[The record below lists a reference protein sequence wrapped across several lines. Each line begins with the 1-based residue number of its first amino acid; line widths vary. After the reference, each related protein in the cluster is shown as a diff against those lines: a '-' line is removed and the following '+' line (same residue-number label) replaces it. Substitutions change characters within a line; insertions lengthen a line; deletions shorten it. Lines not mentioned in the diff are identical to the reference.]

1 MRYADRQERILAR
14 MAEEGVD
21 ALLVTNLT
29 NARYGCGY
37 VGSNGS
43 LLLSP
48 QRRVLFTD
56 FRYLDAAREQTG
68 GVEVV
73 EAGRDL
79 FDKLS
84 EALDGLGAGRVG
96 FEAEHTSVAR
106 FERLR
111 ARFATTELVAT
122 TGLVEA
128 VRRTKEPDEIVLMA
142 RAAEITDQGF
152 AACRDGLFAG
162 RTERQVAWELEAIL
176 RGAGADEPSFG
187 IIVASGANGARP
199 HAVPSNEPIAKN
211 TLVTIDMGSMVDG
224 YVSDCTRTFA
234 TGPLPAPLAE
244 AYDVCLAAQ
253 QAALAAVRPGITGGD
268 LDKVARDHITA
279 AGLGE
284 AFRHSLGHGVGL
296 EVHEEPYARE
306 GLTDEIGV
314 GMTVTIEPGIYL
326 AGIGGVRIED
336 LVVVTQDG
344 CRVLTGFT
352 KELLTV
358 DSSPGNGVSEDA

>member
-1 MRYADRQERILAR
+1 MRYAERQERILAR
-14 MAEEGVD
+14 MAEEGVE

-29 NARYGCGY
+29 NVRYICGY

-43 LLLSP
+43 VLLSP
-48 QRRVLFTD
+48 TRRMLFTD
-56 FRYLDAAREQTG
+56 FRYVQAAREQTS

-79 FDKLS
+79 FDKLA
-84 EALDGLGAGRVG
+84 EALDGLGVTRVG
-96 FEAEHTSVAR
+96 FESDHTSVSR

-111 ARFATTELVAT
+111 TRFAGKELVAT
-122 TGLVEA
+122 IGLVEA
-128 VRRTKEPDEIVLMA
+128 IRTVKAPDEIDLMA
-142 RAAEITDQGF
+142 RAAQIADQGF
-152 AACRDGLFAG
+152 AACRDGVFAG
-162 RTERQVAWELEAIL
+162 RTERQVAWELEGIMRA
-176 RGAGADEPSFG
+176 AGADGPSFG

-199 HAVPSNEPIAKN
+199 HAVPADTPIPID
-211 TLVTIDMGSMVDG
+211 TLVTIDMGAILDG

-234 TGPLPAPLAE
+234 TGPLPPELAE

-253 QAALAAVRPGITGGD
+253 LPALAAVRPGITGGD
-268 LDKVARDHITA
+268 LDKVARDHIAA
-279 AGLGE
+279 AGLGD

-296 EVHEEPYARE
+296 DVHEEPYARQ

-326 AGIGGVRIED
+326 EGVGGVRIED

-344 CRVLTGFT
+344 CRVLTAFT

-358 DSSPGNGVSEDA
+358 DS

>member
-1 MRYADRQERILAR
+1 MRYADRQERVLQR
-14 MAEEGVD
+14 MAEQGVD
-21 ALLVTNLT
+21 ALLITNLT
-29 NARYGCGY
+29 NVRYTCGY

-43 LLLSP
+43 VLLSAKG
-48 QRRVLFTD
+48 RTLFTD
-56 FRYLDAAREQTG
+56 FRYLQNAREQTG

-73 EAGRDL
+73 EAGREL
-79 FDKLS
+79 FDKIS

-96 FEAEHTSVAR
+96 FESDHMSVSR

-111 ARFATTELVAT
+111 ARLAGRELVAT
-122 TGLVEA
+122 IGLVEA
-128 VRRTKEPDEIVLMA
+128 VRRVKDADEIDLMA
-142 RAAEITDQGF
+142 RAALIADHAF
-152 AACRDGLFAG
+152 AACREGVFKG
-162 RTERQVAWELEAIL
+162 RTERQVAWELEGIMRA
-176 RGAGADEPSFG
+176 AGADGLSFG

-199 HAVPSNEPIAKN
+199 HAVPSHAPIPKD
-211 TLVTIDMGSMVDG
+211 TLVTIDMGAIVDG

-234 TGPLPAPLAE
+234 TGPLAPELAE

-253 QAALAAVRPGITGGD
+253 LRALAAVRPGITGGD
-268 LDKVARDHITA
+268 LDKIARDHIAA

-326 AGIGGVRIED
+326 EGRGGVRIED
-336 LVVVTQDG
+336 LVVVTPDG

-358 DSSPGNGVSEDA
+358 DS

>member
-1 MRYADRQERILAR
+1 MRYADRQDRILAG
-14 MAEEGVD
+14 MAEQGID
-21 ALLVTNLT
+21 ALLITNLT
-29 NARYGCGY
+29 NVRYVCGY

-43 LLLSP
+43 VLLSATG
-48 QRRVLFTD
+48 RLLFTD
-56 FRYLDAAREQTG
+56 FRYLQSAREQTR

-84 EALDGLGAGRVG
+84 QALDGLGAGRVG
-96 FEAEHTSVAR
+96 FESDHLSVAR

-111 ARFATTELVAT
+111 ARLEGRELVAT

-128 VRRTKEPDEIVLMA
+128 GRRVKDADEIDLMA
-142 RAAEITDQGF
+142 RAVEIADHAF
-152 AACRDGLFAG
+152 AACRDGVFAG
-162 RTERQVAWELEAIL
+162 RTERQVAWELEGIMRA
-176 RGAGADEPSFG
+176 AGADGPSFG

-199 HAVPSNEPIAKN
+199 HAVPGDTAIPKD
-211 TLVTIDMGSMVDG
+211 TLVTIDMGAIVDG

-234 TGPLPAPLAE
+234 TGPLATELAE

-253 QAALAAVRPGITGGD
+253 LRALAAVRPGITGGD
-268 LDKVARDHITA
+268 LDKIARDHIAA

-326 AGIGGVRIED
+326 EGIGGVRIED
-336 LVVVTQDG
+336 LVVVTPDG

-358 DSSPGNGVSEDA
+358 DS

>member
-1 MRYADRQERILAR
+1 MRYSDRQERILAR
-14 MAEEGVD
+14 MEEEGVG
-21 ALLVTNLT
+21 ALLITNLT
-29 NARYGCGY
+29 NVRYTCGY
-37 VGSNGS
+37 VGSNAS
-43 LLLSP
+43 VLLSP
-48 QRRVLFTD
+48 ERRMLFTD
-56 FRYLDAAREQTG
+56 FRYVETAREQTR

-84 EALDGLGAGRVG
+84 EALDVLGAGRVG
-96 FEAEHTSVAR
+96 FESEHTSVAR

-111 ARFATTELVAT
+111 ARFETRELVAT

-128 VRRTKEPDEIVLMA
+128 VRRTKESDEIDLMA
-142 RAAEITDQGF
+142 RAAQIADHGF
-152 AACRDGLFAG
+152 AACRNGLFAG
-162 RTERQVAWELEAIL
+162 RTERQVAWELEGIMRA
-176 RGAGADEPSFG
+176 AGAAGPSFG

-199 HAVPSNEPIAKN
+199 HAVPSDTPIPRD
-211 TLVTIDMGSMVDG
+211 TLVTIDMGAILDG

-234 TGPLPAPLAE
+234 TGRLPAELAR

-253 QAALAAVRPGITGGD
+253 LEALAAVRPGITGGD
-268 LDKVARDHITA
+268 LDKVARDHIAA
-279 AGLGE
+279 AGLGD

-296 EVHEEPYARE
+296 DVHEEPYARE

-314 GMTVTIEPGIYL
+314 GMTVTVEPGIYL
-326 AGIGGVRIED
+326 EGVGGVRIED

-358 DSSPGNGVSEDA
+358 DS

>member
-21 ALLVTNLT
+21 ALLVANLT
-29 NARYGCGY
+29 NVRYACGY

-43 LLLSP
+43 VLLSA
-48 QRRVLFTD
+48 RRRILFTD
-56 FRYLDAAREQTG
+56 FRYIQSAREQTG

-84 EALDGLGAGRVG
+84 EALDGLGAARVG
-96 FEAEHTSVAR
+96 FEADHTSVAR

-111 ARFATTELVAT
+111 ARFDTTELVAT

-128 VRRTKEPDEIVLMA
+128 IRRTKEPDEIALMA

-152 AACRDGLFAG
+152 AACRNGLFAG
-162 RTERQVAWELEAIL
+162 RTEREVAWELEGIL
-176 RGAGADEPSFG
+176 RGAGADGPSFG
-187 IIVASGANGARP
+187 IIVASGPNGARP
-199 HAVPSNEPIAKN
+199 HAVPGNTRIAKD
-211 TLVTIDMGSMVDG
+211 TLVTIDMGAILDG

-268 LDKVARDHITA
+268 LDKVARDHIAA

-284 AFRHSLGHGVGL
+284 AFRHSLGHGAGL

-306 GLTDEIGV
+306 GLTDEIGA

-326 AGIGGVRIED
+326 EGIGGVRIED
-336 LVVVTQDG
+336 LVVVTEDG

-358 DSSPGNGVSEDA
+358 DS

>member
-1 MRYADRQERILAR
+1 MRYVERQQRILAR

-29 NARYGCGY
+29 NVRYTCGY

-43 LLLSP
+43 VLLSP
-48 QRRVLFTD
+48 TRKVLFTD
-56 FRYLDAAREQTG
+56 FRYIQSAREQTD

-84 EALDGLGAGRVG
+84 EALDGLAPGRVG

-111 ARFATTELVAT
+111 ARFDDTELVAT

-128 VRRTKEPDEIVLMA
+128 IRRVKEPEEIALMA
-142 RAAEITDQGF
+142 RAAKITDNGF

-162 RTERQVAWELEAIL
+162 RTEREVAWELEAIL
-176 RGAGADEPSFG
+176 RGAGADGPSFG
-187 IIVASGANGARP
+187 IIVASGRNGARP
-199 HAVPSNEPIAKN
+199 HAVPAATPIPSN
-211 TLVTIDMGSMVDG
+211 TLVTVDMGAIVDG

-234 TGPLPAPLAE
+234 TGPLPDALAE

-296 EVHEEPYARE
+296 DVHEEPYARE
-306 GLTDEIGV
+306 GLTDVIGTD
-314 GMTVTIEPGIYL
+314 MTVTIEPGIYL
-326 AGIGGVRIED
+326 EGIGGVRIED
-336 LVVVTQDG
+336 LVVVTEDG
-344 CRVLTGFT
+344 CRVLTEFT
-352 KELLTV
+352 KALLTV
-358 DSSPGNGVSEDA
+358 DSSPVTGVSEDA

>member
-1 MRYADRQERILAR
+1 MRYVERQERILAR
-14 MAEEGVD
+14 MAEEGVE
-21 ALLVTNLT
+21 ALLITNLT
-29 NARYGCGY
+29 NVRYTCGY

-43 LLLSP
+43 VLLSP
-48 QRRVLFTD
+48 TRRMLFTD
-56 FRYLDAAREQTG
+56 FRYIQTAREQTG

-84 EALDGLGAGRVG
+84 EALDGLGVGRVG
-96 FEAEHTSVAR
+96 FESDHTSVSR

-111 ARFATTELVAT
+111 TRLEGRELVAT
-122 TGLVEA
+122 IGLVEA
-128 VRRTKEPDEIVLMA
+128 IRRVKEPDEIDLMA
-142 RAAEITDQGF
+142 RAAQIADQGF

-162 RTERQVAWELEAIL
+162 RTERQVAWELEGIMRA
-176 RGAGADEPSFG
+176 AGADGPSFG

-199 HAVPSNEPIAKN
+199 HAVPAETPIPDD
-211 TLVTIDMGSMVDG
+211 TLVTIDMGAILNG

-234 TGPLPAPLAE
+234 TGPLPAELAE

-253 QAALAAVRPGITGGD
+253 LAALAAVRPGITGGE
-268 LDKVARDHITA
+268 LDKVARDHIAA
-279 AGLGE
+279 AGLGD

-296 EVHEEPYARE
+296 DVHEEPYARE
-306 GLTDEIGV
+306 GLTDEIGA

-326 AGIGGVRIED
+326 EGIGGVRIED

-344 CRVLTGFT
+344 CRALTAFT

-358 DSSPGNGVSEDA
+358 DS